1 MIIDSSED
9 DFSPLKTNA
18 SKNLN
23 GDLSAVKENLINLNK
38 SLSGL
43 GMDETPPAKPVA
55 TFKYRPPKSLNF
67 NGIISSPTPAPIE
80 VSEIKVPAAPTPAK
94 PKAVAYID
102 SDEDDDYYAPLA
114 TQQSQQSQIAV
125 SPTPVVP
132 MTKLFS
138 ITSKPLASSTQT
150 IESLVQEQRT
160 KNLQKLAPP
169 ATTAETIV
177 AKKISQNPPYIDDSN
192 KQSESAP
199 GSVFKFRMSG
209 GSNNASPQPTRTS
222 MSCLDA
228 LESSPVSPIKPKP
241 IIRPVSMVM
250 SQLKKPE
257 NQLSSTIVEATQC
270 SPQREISIKIDPKLT
285 VEIDNIVKDPMLNSY
300 NTQRLKEEKLKFLE
314 AYYNIM
320 SQIPMAHFSSIQGF
334 NQSTL
339 LRLKSG
345 IQSIGGRIMRK
356 EGTQKPI
363 EDCSSPLDP
372 LRNNRTMSSQSS
384 VISFPREQSIME
396 DDDQFNLDEIMQDVS
411 ATSLAEAGK
420 CHRSYVDLT
429 GIPTPSPST
438 STFRPR
444 INMIAQKPI
453 YNTDLVENFD
463 TIDDDGFPNI
473 DYTQLVDV
481 LPSTS
486 SSSSNQSK
494 SAPPERRAKEAIESM
509 IPNVSAVVPPSND
522 LGKFHSNVH
531 NDGTTGQFDGYNFP
545 FSDQMK
551 ICFKHTFGL
560 KEFRSNQLQAIN
572 AALLGHDCFI
582 LMPTGGGKSL
592 CYQLPAYITPGVT
605 IVVSPLK
612 SLILDQ
618 VNKLKSLD
626 VS

>member
-1 MIIDSSED
+1 
-9 DFSPLKTNA
+9 
-18 SKNLN
+18 
-23 GDLSAVKENLINLNK
+23 
-38 SLSGL
+38 
-43 GMDETPPAKPVA
+43 MDEAPPAKSASV
-55 TFKYRPPKSLNF
+55 FKYRPPKSLNF
-67 NGIISSPTPAPIE
+67 NETISTPTPAHVG
-80 VSEIKVPAAPTPAK
+80 VSEIKVPATPTPPAK
-94 PKAVAYID
+94 PKAIKYID

-114 TQQSQQSQIAV
+114 TQQSQNSQVAV
-125 SPTPVVP
+125 SPTPVP

-150 IESLVQEQRT
+150 IESFVQGERE

-169 ATTAETIV
+169 ATKAESTV
-177 AKKISQNPPYIDDSN
+177 DKKISQNPPYVDDSN
-192 KQSESAP
+192 KQSDPVP
-199 GSVFKFRMSG
+199 GSVFKFRKSG
-209 GSNNASPQPTRTS
+209 GSNNASPQPTTS
-222 MSCLDA
+222 LSCLDA
-228 LESSPVSPIKPKP
+228 LESSPVSPIKPKR

-257 NQLSSTIVEATQC
+257 NQLSSSIVEATQC

-285 VEIDNIVKDPMLNSY
+285 VEIDNIVKNPMLNSY

-363 EDCSSPLDP
+363 EDCSSPLDS
-372 LRNNRTMSSQSS
+372 LRNNRTMSSQGSA
-384 VISFPREQSIME
+384 ISFPREQSIME

-438 STFRPR
+438 SMFKPR
-444 INMIAQKPI
+444 INMTAPKPI

-463 TIDDDGFPNI
+463 TLDDDGFPNI
-473 DYTQLVDV
+473 DYSQLVDV

-486 SSSSNQSK
+486 SSSSNQGK
-494 SAPPERRAKEAIESM
+494 SAPPERRAKETIESM
-509 IPNVSAVVPPSND
+509 IPDVSAVVPPSND

-592 CYQLPAYITPGVT
+592 CYQLPAYISPGVT